1 MIDTLLKPEQRNSKF
16 LKSEL
21 AHELYWR
28 LHYTVIC
35 DEYDYADIFAVKRN
49 GYTSEFE
56 IKVSKS
62 DFDREV
68 RIIKTKKDQIEK
80 WGKDWQKWQKHW
92 RYLGN
97 ERTRDMMGMAEQTL
111 FDHGIC
117 PNIDDERYYP
127 NEFWF
132 YLPDYLID
140 HAVKELAGLPYGI
153 VKIGKSKYTRPDYSH
168 YTAYEVI
175 KRADKLHKQKAPE
188 KLYCGLAHAL
198 TIRSRLFAQ
207 PSEASE

>member
-21 AHELYWR
+21 AHWLYWQ
-28 LHYTVIC
+28 LKYTIIC
-35 DEYDYADIFAVKRN
+35 DEYQYADIFAVKRN

-62 DFDREV
+62 DFDREM
-68 RIIKTKKDQIEK
+68 RIIKTKPEDVVK

-132 YLPDYLID
+132 YVPDYLAE
-140 HAVKELAGLPYGI
+140 HALKECQGLPYG
-153 VKIGKSKYTRPDYSH
+153 VVMLGKSRQYTRGQY
-168 YTAYEVI
+168 YRQYEVV
-175 KRADKLHKQKAPE
+175 KKADKLHKEKAPE